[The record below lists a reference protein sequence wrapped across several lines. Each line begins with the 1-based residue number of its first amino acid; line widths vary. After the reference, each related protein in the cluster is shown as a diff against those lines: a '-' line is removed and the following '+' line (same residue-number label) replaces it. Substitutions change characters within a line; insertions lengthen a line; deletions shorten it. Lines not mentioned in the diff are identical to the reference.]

1 MGFLVHWCLPL
12 HQRTFAEPSLWRPAL
27 PLPLSSL
34 SPGRSVGNKQQ
45 CAGIHRSLGTH
56 ISKVKSATL
65 DKWTD
70 EQIDVR
76 WSLLYN
82 NKYINIYKFIEINKQ
97 YILLLLILL
106 VLFMYLF

>member
-1 MGFLVHWCLPL
+1 MGFLVHWRLPL
-12 HQRTFAEPSLWRPAL
+12 HQRTFAESSLWRPSPPIA
-27 PLPLSSL
+27 LSSL
-34 SPGRSVGNKQQ
+34 SPAFRGKQ

-76 WSLLYN
+76 LSYFYSTFIN
-82 NKYINIYKFIEINKQ
+82 NEQTI
-97 YILLLLILL
+97 
-106 VLFMYLF
+106 

>member
-1 MGFLVHWCLPL
+1 L
-12 HQRTFAEPSLWRPAL
+12 HQRTFAEPSLWRPRPSHCL
-27 PLPLSSL
+27 PHLYRRRACVLWET
-34 SPGRSVGNKQQ
+34 NKQTK

-76 WSLLYN
+76 PSYFYSSLQ
-82 NKYINIYKFIEINKQ
+82 FI
-97 YILLLLILL
+97 
-106 VLFMYLF
+106 